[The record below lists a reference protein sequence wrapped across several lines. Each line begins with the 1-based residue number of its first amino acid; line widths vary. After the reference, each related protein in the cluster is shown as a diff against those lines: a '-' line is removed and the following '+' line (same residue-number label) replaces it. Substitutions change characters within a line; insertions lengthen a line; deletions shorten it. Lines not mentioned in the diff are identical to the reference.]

1 MKNKVQNAA
10 IVLLS
15 LTAILLFVFTT
26 VSGSGF
32 IFSSAPD
39 DGAEYTELQSGS
51 LMPVAAVLNDGECSL
66 LGQTRLLVPY
76 FEAVR
81 PILVELLGS
90 ATPPTICETDDW
102 IRALTGKGV
111 LLDYG
116 ALLPVAVIGGEAE
129 GLLADLQVDSLLI
142 SLARD
147 LAELYLYAD
156 GTCYMSTTALKTADL
171 EPNLLGSEG
180 EAVAYACTLG
190 DFAAML
196 TPHSSVPLSARAAG
210 ILTRTPLCDE
220 NGSYERE
227 RQAILLEAF
236 GFDSY
241 TTRSYAD
248 ASSGR
253 VFLSDGGTLRA
264 GGDGSLS
271 FVASG
276 EAAVSALLGD
286 PAECVNR
293 AATILSGCVSGLTN
307 VPRYVLS
314 AVETDGDRTVASFD
328 AWYDG
333 AVLVAANGSR
343 TAARF
348 VFQSNLLV
356 QAEVALFTVSVG
368 EADANVPQLGPQTLL
383 AGLVGDGTTGR
394 LSRAYLE
401 RNGVWQASFCVLPV
415 VRGGNGADLHG

>member
-1 MKNKVQNAA
+1 MKNKVQNAV

-15 LTAILLFVFTT
+15 LTAILLFVFTV

-32 IFSSAPD
+32 VFSSAPD
-39 DGAEYTELQSGS
+39 DGAERAELQSGS
-51 LMPVAAVLNDGECSL
+51 LMPVAAVLNNGECSL
-66 LGQTRLLVPY
+66 LGQTRLLAPY
-76 FEAVR
+76 FEVVR
-81 PILVELLGS
+81 PILVELFGS
-90 ATPPTICETDDW
+90 ATAPTVCGEADW
-102 IRALTGKGV
+102 IYALTGRGV

-116 ALLPVAVIGGEAE
+116 AVLPVALIAGEAG
-129 GLLADLQVDSLLI
+129 GLLAGLQADSLLI
-142 SLARD
+142 SLAKD

-156 GTCYMSTTALKTADL
+156 GVCYMSTTALKTADL
-171 EPNLLGSEG
+171 EPSLLGSEG
-180 EAVAYACTLG
+180 EAVAYACTFG
-190 DFAAML
+190 DLAAML
-196 TPHSSVPLSARAAG
+196 TPHSPVPLAAQTAG
-210 ILTRTPLCDE
+210 VLTRTPICDE

-227 RQAILLEAF
+227 RQSLLLEAF

-241 TTRSYAD
+241 TARSYAD

-253 VFLSDGGTLRA
+253 VFLAESGTLRA

-271 FVASG
+271 FVA
-276 EAAVSALLGD
+276 AAETEVAALLGD
-286 PAECVNR
+286 PADCVDR
-293 AATILSGCVSGLTN
+293 ALAILSECVSGLTN

-314 AVETDGDRTVASFD
+314 EVKTKGDCTVASFD

-348 VFQSNLLV
+348 VFQGNQLV
-356 QAEVALFTVSVG
+356 QAEVSLFTVAVS
-368 EADANVPQLGPQTLL
+368 EEDASVPQLNPQAFL
-383 AGLVGDGTTGR
+383 AGLTGNGNAGR

-401 RNGVWQASFCVLPV
+401 RDGVWQAAFCVLPV

>member
-1 MKNKVQNAA
+1 MKNKVQNAVIA
-10 IVLLS
+10 LLS
-15 LTAILLFVFTT
+15 ATAILLFVFTA

-32 IFSSAPD
+32 VFSSAPD
-39 DGAEYTELQSGS
+39 DGAERAELQSGS

-76 FEAVR
+76 LEVVR

-90 ATPPTICETDDW
+90 ATSPTVCESEDW

-116 ALLPVAVIGGEAE
+116 TVLPVAVIGGEAE
-129 GLLADLQVDSLLI
+129 GLLAGLQADSLLI
-142 SLARD
+142 SLDKD

-156 GTCYMSTTALKTADL
+156 GVCYVAATALKTTDL
-171 EPNLLGSEG
+171 EPRLLGSEG
-180 EAVAYACTLG
+180 EAVVYACMLDKTG
-190 DFAAML
+190 AAL
-196 TPHSSVPLSARAAG
+196 TPHSAVPIAAQTAG
-210 ILTRTPLCDE
+210 VLTRTPLCDE

-227 RQAILLEAF
+227 RQMILLEAF

-241 TTRSYAD
+241 TARSYAD

-253 VFLSDGGTLRA
+253 VFLAEGGTLRA
-264 GGDGSLS
+264 GGDGSLT
-271 FVASG
+271 FVASD
-276 EAAVSALLGD
+276 ETAVAAMLGD
-286 PAECVNR
+286 SAACVDR
-293 AATILSGCVSGLTN
+293 ASAILADCIAGLTN

-314 AVETDGDRTVASFD
+314 AVETQGDRTVASFD

-348 VFQSNLLV
+348 VFQGDLLV
-356 QAEVALFTVSVG
+356 QAEVALFAVSVSG
-368 EADANVPQLGPQTLL
+368 TDAAAPQLNPQALL
-383 AGLVGDGTTGR
+383 AGLTGDGSSGR

-401 RNGVWQASFCVLPV
+401 RDNAWQAAFCVLPV
-415 VRGGNGADLHG
+415 ARGGNGADIHG

>member
-1 MKNKVQNAA
+1 MKNKLQNAA
-10 IVLLS
+10 IALLS
-15 LTAILLFVFTT
+15 LSAILLFVFTV

-32 IFSSAPD
+32 VISSAPD
-39 DGAEYTELQSGS
+39 DEAQRAEMQSGA

-66 LGQTRLLVPY
+66 LGQPRLLVPY
-76 FEAVR
+76 FETVR

-90 ATPPTICETDDW
+90 ATAPTVCEGEEW
-102 IRALTGKGV
+102 IRGLAGKGV

-116 ALLPVAVIGGEAE
+116 AVLPVSLIGGEAG
-129 GLLADLQVDSLLI
+129 GLLTGLQADSLLI
-142 SLARD
+142 SLAKD

-156 GTCYMSTTALKTADL
+156 GVCYMSTTALKTADL
-171 EPNLLGSEG
+171 EPSLLASEG
-180 EAVAYACTLG
+180 EAVAYACTFG
-190 DFAAML
+190 ESATML
-196 TPHSSVPLSARAAG
+196 TPHSPVPLSVRTAG

-227 RQAILLEAF
+227 RQSLLLEAF

-241 TTRSYAD
+241 TARSYAD

-253 VFLSDGGTLRA
+253 VFLADGGTLRA
-264 GGDGSLS
+264 GGDGSLT
-271 FVASG
+271 FVAAD
-276 EAAVSALLGD
+276 EIAAAELSGD
-286 PAECVNR
+286 PTECVDR
-293 AATILSGCVSGLTN
+293 AAAILSGCVSGLTN

-314 AVETDGDRTVASFD
+314 AVETKGDRTVASFD

-348 VFQSNLLV
+348 VFRGDRLV
-356 QAEVALFTVSVG
+356 QAEVALFTVSVT
-368 EADANVPQLGPQTLL
+368 ETDAAVPQLGPQALL
-383 AGLVGDGTTGR
+383 AGLNGDGGNGR

-401 RNGVWQASFCVLPV
+401 YDGVWKASFCVLPV
-415 VRGGNGADLHG
+415 VRGGNGANLHG